1 MQVQVWVRTPCTCSR
16 SAYWTSCCNRHSTT
30 KLRTQTMLMSTSQL
44 VSEWGV
50 LSVFMS
56 ECEGRFSCCTHSLHH
71 TASVTH
77 WWVLKWSV
85 ERIEWQY
92 KIVTSSCNSLTRS
105 LPLVL
110 RSWWKDN
117 KKKKKKVEL
126 ESKKYVDNR
135 RLKKRA
141 TDHPRWRKQ
150 KRGSAE
156 LNIYN
161 VLQTI
166 RYTFLITLTA
176 GILHPCNGAK

>member
-1 MQVQVWVRTPCTCSR
+1 MYLLSERLLDILLQSTLDNKTENSNYVNVNQPASEWVRCVVCIYEWVWR
-16 SAYWTSCCNRHSTT
+16 ALLVLCAQSAPHGLSHT
-30 KLRTQTMLMSTSQL
+30 L
-44 VSEWGV
+44 VSAEVERGADRV
-50 LSVFMS
+50 TKQNSDQQLQFP
-56 ECEGRFSCCTHSLHH
+56 HSL
-71 TASVTH
+71 TP
-77 WWVLKWSV
+77 
-85 ERIEWQY
+85 
-92 KIVTSSCNSLTRS
+92 S